1 MTPGP
6 APAPANEWATAA
18 HAEDYLVRGRAYP
31 PHRDEG
37 EAVLVAELPER
48 CRRVLDLGCGDGRL
62 LALVL
67 DTHPGA
73 TGVALDMS
81 PPMLAAATA
90 RFADDPRVEVVD
102 HDLSRPLPHDLGC
115 FDAVVSAFAIHHV
128 EDERKRTL
136 YGEVL
141 AALEPGGLFANLEH
155 VASPTERLTT
165 RFLAAVGARPGSR
178 GDPSNRLLDVE
189 SQLRWLRQLGYD
201 DVDCH
206 WKWRELA
213 LLAGV
218 RPPS

>member
-1 MTPGP
+1 VTPGLGP
-6 APAPANEWATAA
+6 APVNEWATAA
-18 HAEDYLVRGRAYP
+18 HAEGYLERGPTYP

-67 DTHPGA
+67 DTRPEA
-73 TGVALDMS
+73 TGVAVDMS

-90 RFADDPRVEVVD
+90 RFAEDPRVEVVD
-102 HDLSRPLPHDLGC
+102 HDLS
-115 FDAVVSAFAIHHV
+115 
-128 EDERKRTL
+128 
-136 YGEVL
+136 
-141 AALEPGGLFANLEH
+141 GGLFANLEH
-155 VASPTERLTT
+155 VSSSTERLST
-165 RFLAAVGARPGSR
+165 RFLAAVGATPGSR
-178 GDPSNRLLDVE
+178 GDPSNRLLDVGTH
-189 SQLRWLRQLGYD
+189 LRWLRQLGYD

-218 RPPS
+218 SR